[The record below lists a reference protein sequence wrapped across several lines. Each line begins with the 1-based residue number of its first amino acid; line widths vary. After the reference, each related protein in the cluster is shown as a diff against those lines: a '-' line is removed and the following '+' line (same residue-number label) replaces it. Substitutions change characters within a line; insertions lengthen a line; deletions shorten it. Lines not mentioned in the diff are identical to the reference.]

1 MTVAEKIF
9 EILQPGVF
17 STVQDLGR
25 KGYLASGIPP
35 SGAMDRFALK
45 MGNLLLKNSV
55 GEAGIEMTAIGITVR
70 VLRDAVV
77 AVTGGLFDVKKNG
90 EQVPVWQAFN
100 VQKEDILSIGNAEK
114 GWRGYLCVA
123 GGIDVP
129 LVLGSKSTYTMG
141 ALGGYRGR
149 ALKKGDIMMGG
160 STGYPLPDLI
170 GRRIKPQVLPNP
182 DDAKILRVV
191 MGPQDDYVTDESIET
206 FLSATYNVSSKAN
219 RVGYRFEGP
228 QFKFKQM
235 QKAKDAGSDP
245 SNIVD
250 DGNSIGAIQ
259 IPGGVEPICLAVD
272 GVSMGGYVK
281 IACLIAADMDRMA
294 QLRIGDSICFQSVD
308 VDTAREILIQLEEM
322 ASEENIEQ
330 TICRKDTNTG

>member
-1 MTVAEKIF
+1 VAEKIF

-35 SGAMDRFALK
+35 SGSMDRFALK
-45 MGNLLLKNSV
+45 MGNLLLRNPV
-55 GEAGIEMTAIGITVR
+55 GEAGIEMTAIGLTVR
-70 VLRDAVV
+70 VLKDSVV
-77 AVTGGLFDVKKNG
+77 AVTGGLLDVKRNG
-90 EQVPVWQAFN
+90 THLPMWEAFEVRN
-100 VQKEDILSIGNAEK
+100 NDILSMGIAKK

-149 ALKKGDIMMGG
+149 PFKKGDVVMAG
-160 STGYPLPDLI
+160 SSREPLPDLI
-170 GRRIKPQVLPNP
+170 GRKIKPKALPDLN
-182 DDAKILRVV
+182 DAKVLRVV
-191 MGPQDDYVTDESIET
+191 MGPQDNYVTEESIET
-206 FLSATYNVSSKAN
+206 FLSALYKVSAKAN

-228 QFKFKQM
+228 HFKFKRI

-250 DGNSIGAIQ
+250 DGNAIGAIQ

-294 QLRIGDSICFQSVD
+294 QLRIGDSIRFQSVSVD
-308 VDTAREILIQLEEM
+308 VAREILIQLDGM

-330 TICRKDTNTG
+330 TI

>member
-1 MTVAEKIF
+1 VAEKIF
-9 EILQPGVF
+9 EIVQPGVF

-45 MGNLLLKNSV
+45 MGNLLVKNPM
-55 GEAGIEMTAIGITVR
+55 GEAGIEMTAIGLSVR
-70 VLRDAVV
+70 VLKNTAV
-77 AVTGGLFDVKKNG
+77 AFTGGVFGVKINRKPIPMW
-90 EQVPVWQAFN
+90 EAVE
-100 VQKEDILSIGNAEK
+100 VQENDILSVGKPEE

-141 ALGGYRGR
+141 ALGGFRGR
-149 ALKKGDIMMGG
+149 PLKKGDIVLGG
-160 STGYPLPDLI
+160 SSQERLQALR
-170 GRRIKPQVLPNP
+170 GRKIKGTVLPNL
-182 DDAKILRVV
+182 DDAKVLRVV
-191 MGPQDDYVTDESIET
+191 MGPQDDYVAQESIET
-206 FLSATYNVSSKAN
+206 FLSVPYKVSPKAN
-219 RVGYRFEGP
+219 RVGYRFEGS
-228 QFKFKQM
+228 QFKFKQLK
-235 QKAKDAGSDP
+235 KAKDAGSDP

-250 DGNSIGAIQ
+250 DGNAIGAIQ

-294 QLRIGDSICFQSVD
+294 QLRIGDTMKFESVT
-308 VDTAREILIQLEEM
+308 VDEARDILKESEERV
-322 ASEENIEQ
+322 SEENIEQ
-330 TICRKDTNTG
+330 IS